1 MKKLSLFLVFSML
14 ISIFAAMPVVQAADV
29 ESFVDYSGW
38 IATAETGS
46 ASAGQKWTSTSSYS
60 DFVLEFDVKIDS
72 FLNSAVNPKI
82 WFTVRNSSTSASAFY
97 VQNTTIVGEA
107 SVGDRNTA
115 NWNGAFSNGNH
126 GMDTAGEVHTFRIF
140 AIGKDV
146 VLDEKVDG
154 SWVRVG
160 EMANEKYTADSAE
173 GAIVIS
179 GAQANIIVSNATVYT
194 KPDETAAFVD
204 YSGWDATREA
214 DSAAADQN
222 WRTSGLYSD
231 FVIEF
236 DVKIDNFINNAT
248 NPKIWFDVREKSSTN
263 SSSFYVQNA
272 NILGEAV
279 TGDRNSG
286 TWAFNNTDHGMDTAG
301 EVHTFRIFAI
311 GKDIVLDEKINDTWV
326 RVGAMT
332 NESYSTDYT
341 GGKFRVGGSNSYI
354 WVSNA
359 TVYTKPEEVASFVD
373 YSALT
378 AKESLTSL
386 SCAADHANSTYI
398 KYLSTNNYEN
408 FVMEYTVSITEG
420 SDSGYGLWL
429 TFRKNSSAVLSYITY
444 ASQFD
449 VNQAIS
455 SAYDYLNISK
465 EYGILGDAGSEHI
478 MRVSA
483 IGRKYTFE
491 EKVNGKWVRVG
502 EYTDNVDSAPGQI
515 EFSGYAPSGKTT
527 LFTLSDIA
535 VYELQNLT
543 LTPGAISSVAAG
555 TQIVFTADRAVAT
568 IPETLTITDG
578 VNSFNA
584 SAAAGSSDTEV
595 VVTLTDALDWST
607 EYTIDLSGVMDAYGI
622 GAKSVSFTTPD
633 EPNGY
638 MVGEAVFYKADGTTV
653 IYAVEAGTLKV
664 KRNVTRTLD
673 TAATKVTLV
682 TALYKTVGGI
692 TYMIDADVTESDV
705 LALNTAA
712 DLWGE
717 ITVPSDGAAYS
728 IRTFVWQDMINCNP
742 VATPSDM

>member
-1 MKKLSLFLVFSML
+1 MKKLSLFLVFTML

-332 NESYSTDYT
+332 NKSYSSDYT
-341 GGKFRVGGSNSYI
+341 GGKFRVGGSSAYI
-354 WVSNA
+354 RVSNA
-359 TVYTKPEEVASFVD
+359 TVYTKPEAVVVTPFVD

-378 AKESLTSL
+378 AKESVASLNGSTSDG
-386 SCAADHANSTYI
+386 SKFSSSY
-398 KYLSTNNYEN
+398 NYEN
-408 FVMEYTVSITEG
+408 FVIEFTVSANGTGAYAMWWNFRAANPANANSRMYVDTTSIKTEKTWG
-420 SDSGYGLWL
+420 G
-429 TFRKNSSAVLSYITY
+429 
-444 ASQFD
+444 
-449 VNQAIS
+449 
-455 SAYDYLNISK
+455 YDYETMST
-465 EYGILGDAGSEHI
+465 EYGILGDTDSTHKI
-478 MRVSA
+478 RISA
-483 IGRKYTFE
+483 IGKVYIVE
-491 EKVNGKWVRVG
+491 EEINGEWIRVG
-502 EYTDNVDSAPGQI
+502 EYTDNVESAAGPISLAGVTNG
-515 EFSGYAPSGKTT
+515 SGTIVT
-527 LFTLSDIA
+527 NFTLTNLAI
-535 VYELQNLT
+535 YELQNLT
-543 LTPGAISSVAAG
+543 LTPGAIPSAAAG

-622 GAKSVSFTTPD
+622 GAKSVSLTTPD

-664 KRNVTRTLD
+664 KRNVTRTID